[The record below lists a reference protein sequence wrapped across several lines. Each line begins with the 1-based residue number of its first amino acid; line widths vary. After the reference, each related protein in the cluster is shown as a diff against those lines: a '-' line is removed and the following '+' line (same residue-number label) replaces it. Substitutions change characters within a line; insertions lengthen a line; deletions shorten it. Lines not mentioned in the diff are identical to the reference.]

1 MVRSVARV
9 KTCRPAVALGCSS
22 PLVAGP
28 CPRCGLSGVLRWR
41 PLTRRRR
48 QRKQGLSPEDLAFL
62 EWLRPI
68 LLNDQ
73 RQEMERLLQLPDP
86 PR

>member
-1 MVRSVARV
+1 M
-9 KTCRPAVALGCSS
+9 
-22 PLVAGP
+22 
-28 CPRCGLSGVLRWR
+28 
-41 PLTRRRR
+41 TRRRR

-68 LLNDQ
+68 LLIDQ